1 MNQRTPPA
9 PPQAAAESLIE
20 QAGKALA
27 EGDPAR
33 TASLAARALDMVPGH
48 PHALYFYGMA
58 AAVAGDPAA
67 AAERLRASVAAGG
80 GTPECYYNL
89 GLALHAVGDGDGAV
103 QAFLSAILRAPG
115 FAEAYNS
122 LGVSLAAVGR
132 ADDAI
137 AAFHR
142 AVAERAGY
150 LDAYINLATVM
161 VGIGQAE
168 AAFGIYRDLLA
179 ADPGN
184 VRLIFLTG
192 TAALNADAL
201 PEAEGYLRQH
211 LLYQPRD
218 AGSWNNLGLVLV
230 RMGQVSAA
238 INAFTKA
245 TAYRPD
251 YAEAWFA
258 LAAAQEAAGAFEQA
272 AATYEHARPLL
283 ADSTGID
290 SNILMTLNYRDALPA
305 DAVYDAHRRWGAGYQ
320 QGLPPPP
327 ASAPLGP
334 QPRGGRRLRIGYV
347 SPDFRL
353 HSVAMFLLPLLE
365 QHDRSRVEVFAYSNV
380 EKSDFITDHV
390 RRHVDHWRQISGVD
404 PDTAAASIRADG
416 VDILIDLAGHT
427 ARNRLDVF
435 ARRAAPVQMTWL
447 GYPATTGLPAM
458 DIRVTDAVSDPP
470 GDAEHRHSER
480 LVRLDGGFLC
490 YRPLGP
496 TPDPLPAPVLSRGQV
511 SFGSFNALP
520 KLNAATA
527 ALWARV
533 LAAVPG
539 SRLVLKAAPLVDA
552 GMRRRVEGLFAAQG
566 IAADRLTLLSHIPN
580 HFGHLDAYG
589 EIDIAL
595 DPIPYNGTT
604 TTCEALWMGV
614 PVLTLPGD
622 RHAARVGASLLTAA
636 GLTGWIA
643 ADEEDFVAKAV
654 AMAAEPDRLAAVR
667 QELRGLLTAS
677 GLCDAQRFARRFEAM
692 CLSVADA
699 SGMPDIHPD
708 RKTL

>member
-1 MNQRTPPA
+1 MNHPP
-9 PPQAAAESLIE
+9 PPDLPKATVESLID

-27 EGDPAR
+27 DGDPAR
-33 TASLAARALDMVPGH
+33 TAALAARALDAAPGH
-48 PHALYFYGMA
+48 SHALYLHGMA
-58 AAVAGDPAA
+58 AAVAGDAATAA
-67 AAERLRASVAAGG
+67 ARLRASVAAGG
-80 GTPECYYNL
+80 GTPECHYNL
-89 GLALHAVGDGDGAV
+89 GLSLHAVGDGDGAI

-137 AAFHR
+137 AAFQR
-142 AVAERAGY
+142 ATAERAGY
-150 LDAYINLATVM
+150 LDAYVNLATVM
-161 VGIGQAE
+161 VGIGQTE

-184 VRLIFLTG
+184 ARLIFLTG

-201 PEAEGYLRQH
+201 QEAEGYLRQS

-218 AGSWNNLGLVLV
+218 PGTWNNLGLVLV

-238 INAFTKA
+238 IDAFTKA
-245 TAYRPD
+245 TTYRPD
-251 YAEAWFA
+251 YGEAWFA
-258 LAAAQEAAGAFEQA
+258 LASAQEAAGIFEQA

-320 QGLPPPP
+320 QGLPPPS
-327 ASAPLGP
+327 ASTPPGP
-334 QPRGGRRLRIGYV
+334 QPREGRRLRIGYV

-390 RRHVDHWRQISGVD
+390 RRHVDHWRPIAGVD
-404 PDTAAASIRADG
+404 PDTVAAMIRADG

-435 ARRAAPVQMTWL
+435 ARRAAPTQMTWL

-458 DIRVTDAVSDPP
+458 DIRLTDAVSDPP
-470 GDAEHRHSER
+470 GDADRRHSER
-480 LVRLDGGFLC
+480 LLRLDGGFLC
-490 YRPLGP
+490 YHPLGP
-496 TPDPLPAPVLSRGQV
+496 TPDPLPAPLLSRGQV

-527 ALWARV
+527 GLWARV

-539 SRLVLKAAPLVDA
+539 SRLVLKAAPLADA

-566 IAADRLTLLSHIPN
+566 IGADRLTLLCHSPN
-580 HFGHLDAYG
+580 HFSHLNAYG

-622 RHAARVGASLLTAA
+622 RHAARVGASLLTTAD
-636 GLTGWIA
+636 LTGWIA

-654 AMAAEPDRLAAVR
+654 ALAVDPDHLATVR
-667 QELRGLLTAS
+667 QGLRGLLIAS
-677 GLCDAQRFARRFEAM
+677 DLCGAQRFAKRFEAM
-692 CLSVADA
+692 CHSVAESRSQKDWR
-699 SGMPDIHPD
+699 G
-708 RKTL
+708 

>member
-1 MNQRTPPA
+1 MKPMSPESPA
-9 PPQAAAESLIE
+9 VTAEGLIE
-20 QAGKALA
+20 QAGQALA
-27 EGDPAR
+27 GGDPAR
-33 TASLAARALDMVPGH
+33 TATLAARALEAAPGH
-48 PHALYFYGMA
+48 PHALYLHGMA
-58 AAVAGDPAA
+58 AALTGDGATAVA
-67 AAERLRASVAAGG
+67 RLRASIAAGG
-80 GTPECYYNL
+80 GTPECHYNL
-89 GLALHAVGDGDGAV
+89 GLALHAQGDGDGAV
-103 QAFLSAILRAPG
+103 QAYLSAILRAPG

-142 AVAERAGY
+142 ATAERAGY
-150 LDAYINLATVM
+150 LDAHINLATVL

-168 AAFGIYRDLLA
+168 AAFAIYRDLLA

-184 VRLIFLTG
+184 PRLIFLTG

-201 PEAEGYLRQH
+201 PEAEGYLRQS

-218 AGSWNNLGLVLV
+218 PGTWNNLGLVLV

-238 INAFTKA
+238 IDAFTKA
-245 TAYRPD
+245 TTYRPD

-258 LAAAQEAAGAFEQA
+258 LASAQEAAGAFEQA

-283 ADSTGID
+283 ADNTGID

-305 DAVYDAHRRWGAGYQ
+305 DAVYDAHRRWGTGYR
-320 QGLPPPP
+320 QGLPTPPPP
-327 ASAPLGP
+327 AP
-334 QPRGGRRLRIGYV
+334 QPRDGRRLRIGYV

-390 RRHVDHWRQISGVD
+390 RRHVDHWRPIAGVD
-404 PDTAAASIRADG
+404 PDTVAATIRADG
-416 VDILIDLAGHT
+416 VDILVDLAGHT

-458 DIRVTDAVSDPP
+458 DVRLTDAVSDPP
-470 GDAEHRHSER
+470 GDADRRHSER

-496 TPDPLPAPVLSRGQV
+496 TPDPLPAPILSRGQV
-511 SFGSFNALP
+511 SFGSFNALS
-520 KLNAATA
+520 KLTAATV

-533 LAAVPG
+533 LTATPG
-539 SRLVLKAAPLVDA
+539 SRLVLKTSLLADA
-552 GMRRRVEGLFAAQG
+552 GMRRRVAGLFAAHG
-566 IAADRLTLLSHIPN
+566 IAAERLTLLSHIPH

-636 GLTGWIA
+636 ALTEWIA
-643 ADEEDFVAKAV
+643 ADEADFVAKAV
-654 AMAAEPDRLAAVR
+654 ALAAEPDHLATVR
-667 QELRGLLTAS
+667 QGLRGLLIAS
-677 GLCDAQRFARRFEAM
+677 DLCDAQRFARRFEAM
-692 CLSVADA
+692 CFSVAEA
-699 SGMPDIHPD
+699 Q
-708 RKTL
+708 